1 MEAKRY
7 DFDRWLVEQIKWI
20 ETPGWRE
27 QLFDE
32 TLRDL
37 GSYLTSREVSRS
49 AVAVSI
55 GSLEQVGRWY
65 EMAGGLDVACGN
77 PAGWNTIY
85 RSIRY
90 RAAGFWIAYFGLGTL
105 ACDPA
110 MLLTL
115 SVALADRRMA
125 DLLARLIIQG
135 VPKPISAYCEIGFE
149 PFAIW
154 LYGQSIGQQISPPA
168 FKPAEYGDQ
177 YRAVRDCWNNPAA
190 LDQEL
195 KRLCDVHVAFAILDG
210 EGDVGQFHEPYNI
223 CPLEIVAIQRVRAA
237 QGLPNFPVEHP
248 LMTSPLAAIPT
259 APPQLDP
266 DPLLDAVIAR
276 ARQVHPQLPE
286 I

>member
-1 MEAKRY
+1 M
-7 DFDRWLVEQIKWI
+7 KW
-20 ETPGWRE
+20 
-27 QLFDE
+27 
-32 TLRDL
+32 
-37 GSYLTSREVSRS
+37 S
-49 AVAVSI
+49 A
-55 GSLEQVGRWY
+55 
-65 EMAGGLDVACGN
+65 LDVACGN
-77 PAGWNTIY
+77 PPGWNTVY
-85 RSIRY
+85 RGIRY

-125 DLLARLIIQG
+125 GLLARLIIQG
-135 VPKPISAYCEIGFE
+135 VPKPISGYCEIGFE

-154 LYGQSIGQQISPPA
+154 LYGQSIGQQIPPPA

-177 YRAVRDCWNNPAA
+177 YGAVRDCWNNPAA

-195 KRLCDVHVAFAILDG
+195 KRLCDVHIEFAILDG

-237 QGLPNFPVEHP
+237 QGLPTIPVEHP